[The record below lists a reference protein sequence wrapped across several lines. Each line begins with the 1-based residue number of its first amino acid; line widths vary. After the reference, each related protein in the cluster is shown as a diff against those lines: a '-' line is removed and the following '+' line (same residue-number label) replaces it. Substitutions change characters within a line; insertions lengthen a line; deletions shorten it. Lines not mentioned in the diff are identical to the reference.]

1 MLRDYGVDLYANVV
15 FTTPAFARQHPD
27 AVRGFVKA
35 TIQSWQNAAADPDAA
50 IAALKKAEALS
61 DPAVELVRLKWA
73 LDFVVT
79 PAVRQSGIGNVD
91 PARLGKHI
99 DIVTEGFQLPRRLPP
114 EMVFDPQFLPPAA
127 ERQIKGR

>member
-1 MLRDYGVDLYANVV
+1 
-15 FTTPAFARQHPD
+15 
-27 AVRGFVKA
+27 VRGFAKA

-61 DPAVELVRLKWA
+61 DPAVEHVRLKWA

-79 PAVRQSGIGNVD
+79 PAVRQAGIGNVD
-91 PARLGKHI
+91 PARLAKHI

-114 EMVFDPQFLPPAA
+114 EMVFDPQFLPLAA
-127 ERQIKGR
+127 ERQIKGQ